1 MVNEN
6 VEIGFFLSEK
16 GHNIVKIQWFSIL
29 RFNYKNIN
37 RWTFAVT
44 KSKKYLPLFS
54 ASTDYKD
61 IDRIRQ
67 IQDAL
72 IKTIICL

>member
-29 RFNYKNIN
+29 RFKNPS
-37 RWTFAVT
+37 RWTFAIT

-67 IQDAL
+67 TKDAL